1 MAALEEMAT
10 LALNIDTS
18 KVSEGVNK
26 LDDLSHAAQRAET
39 ATEKWSRDTEK
50 AMKNMDGLGASIKSV
65 TARVLGLATA
75 YISLSKAMELTR
87 EGFAYNEQLENARL
101 GIASVI
107 AATTQ
112 LQDAQGKVLEGQEK
126 FNAAQGMSVKMAKA
140 LDVASMQSPA
150 GYTDLLTTFQRMLA
164 PSAQLGLQWKDTLD
178 ITIRMSNVLS
188 ALGVDMKE
196 LGRETT
202 AILTG
207 KNLSLSKVAM
217 RLGISKEEL
226 ASWGKGEELM
236 AKFTKRFEAFKYAG
250 VAVESTMTAVRA
262 YYEDVVQNISGEANT
277 ALWDKMKESMLTV
290 ADAFYEIDEKSGQFK
305 IVDDIQPIVD
315 LWNEVG
321 EVVGGKVVDSVSF
334 VMDKIKEFG
343 SYLNSVGLSV
353 FFDDL
358 GRSAKIAAAAIIAIT
373 VAKKSMTASFTVG
386 GKEVIGIK
394 ALQDEIQ
401 AKKVLALQEYQLAQA
416 ENQRVRSE
424 LLLFQ
429 ATKRRQL
436 AEAEAAGS
444 DMQRR
449 AILAQEKVLTDAL
462 STSNTKLAASMGQ
475 VAVASK
481 MTATSMVAMNMCGKA
496 MLTLKAAASGLL
508 AMFGGPWGVALTAAA
523 VGIGYLATQEDRAEK
538 AARLHAEAQE
548 QYRNAIQ
555 GATDE
560 TGKLNKELDAVQK
573 TMQEAAIKKQTE
585 AFDNAA
591 REMQNRLSDL
601 VKSFKNAN
609 LLEYMDSWD
618 ASSMLK
624 EKLNIPEEYLT
635 RFQEITEAYRKSP
648 KDVDVFT
655 QSLRQLYDDMEK
667 SGAGTKDTRDKIHEL
682 LELAGSP
689 DGIATLISELQK
701 MTGVLN
707 AASTAAEGVKI
718 ALQALNGVSIKGLD
732 EVIRDTAVDKY
743 AAGLKGRKQAQAR
756 WLANLQTGKGGEKL
770 SLNTIQ
776 QIMEQNDY
784 SGIAESDRVGLQTA
798 LGNVGDTYG
807 LNQSGKKGGGG
818 GSSEKSMKTAQENVI
833 KLKEEIAR
841 LNGEVTKASTDFDKK
856 IRDIQKMGEEAKLSA
871 PEIQALKVEYQKAF
885 QVNTLKEYDKEIMKL
900 RSDTIGLRQIEI
912 ADTIKEWEDRLR
924 AAGIEGEEAT
934 QKINVLKESLEKEQ
948 NYKDLQTASQFL
960 RDLTSMGMA
969 YGESVE
975 VQNQLLEYQ
984 AQLFSQSLPPSLQP
998 YIAKWK
1004 ELQELQNARDP
1015 WSGVKR
1021 GTMKFVAEQ
1030 TDYAKQIEDIWT
1042 SALTSVGDRFADMC
1056 MKGEANFSD
1065 LTTSILED
1073 LERMM
1078 IKALEAQAIS
1088 GIMNMIGSAFGSLFS
1103 GGGAMSSVGSMTNKG
1118 TSAVL
1123 AGAGSV
1129 KMANGGV
1136 FSGGNLHDFS
1146 NSVVTSPTTFS
1157 YGTHAFAYGAGLMGE
1172 AGPEAIMPLTR
1183 GADGKLGVRSYNEG
1197 SGYPYQSVQP
1207 TNTVVNIYNYSGEEA
1222 SQSAKTDN
1230 MGNQSI
1236 DVIIGNIAAQQAQKP
1251 GSNLNRALRNVT
1263 GVPQQITRR

>member
-75 YISLSKAMELTR
+75 YVSLSKAMELTR
-87 EGFAYNEQLENARL
+87 EGFVYNEQLENARL

-107 AATTQ
+107 ASTVQ

-126 FNAAQGMSVKMAKA
+126 FIAAQGMSVKMAKA
-140 LDVASMQSPA
+140 LDVASM
-150 GYTDLLTTFQRMLA
+150 GYTDFLTTFQRMLA
-164 PSAQLGLQWKDTLD
+164 PSAQLGLQWKDTLG

-188 ALGVDMKE
+188 ALGIDMKE

-250 VAVESTMTAVRA
+250 VAVENTMTAVRA
-262 YYEDVVQNISGEANT
+262 YYEDVVQNIAGEANT

-290 ADAFYEIDEKSGQFK
+290 ADSFYEIDEASGQFK

-358 GRSAKIAAAAIIAIT
+358 GRSAKIATAAIIAIT
-373 VAKKSMTASFTVG
+373 VAKKAMNTTFTVG
-386 GKEVIGIK
+386 GKEVTGIK
-394 ALQDEIQ
+394 ALQDE
-401 AKKVLALQEYQLAQA
+401 
-416 ENQRVRSE
+416 
-424 LLLFQ
+424 

-436 AEAEAAGS
+436 AEAEVAGS

-462 STSNTKLAASMGQ
+462 SVSNTKLAASMGQ
-475 VAVASK
+475 VAVALK
-481 MTATSMVAMNMCGKA
+481 MTATSMVAMNICGKA
-496 MLTLKAAASGLL
+496 MLSLKAAASSLL

-523 VGIGYLATQEDRAEK
+523 VGIDYLATQEDKAEK

-548 QYRNAIQ
+548 QYKDAIQ

-560 TGKLNKELDAVQK
+560 TGNFNKELTAIQK

-585 AFDNAA
+585 AFDNAT
-591 REMQNRLSDL
+591 REMQNKLSDL

-618 ASSMLK
+618 VSSMLK

-635 RFQEITEAYRKSP
+635 RFQEIVEAYKKSP
-648 KDVDVFT
+648 KDVDTFT
-655 QSLRQLYDDMEK
+655 QALRQLYDDMEK

-701 MTGVLN
+701 MTGVLD
-707 AASTAAEGVKI
+707 AASTAANGVKI
-718 ALQALNGVSIKGLD
+718 ALQALNGVTIKGLD

-756 WLANLQTGKGGEKL
+756 WLSNLHVGKNGERL

-776 QIMEQNDY
+776 QIMDNNDF
-784 SGIAESDRVGLQTA
+784 SGIAKPDRAGLQEA
-798 LGNVGDTYG
+798 LGNVGETYG

-818 GSSEKSMKTAQENVI
+818 GSSEKSMKT
-833 KLKEEIAR
+833 
-841 LNGEVTKASTDFDKK
+841 
-856 IRDIQKMGEEAKLSA
+856 LS
-871 PEIQALKVEYQKAF
+871 E
-885 QVNTLKEYDKEIMKL
+885 
-900 RSDTIGLRQIEI
+900 
-912 ADTIKEWEDRLR
+912 
-924 AAGIEGEEAT
+924 
-934 QKINVLKESLEKEQ
+934 
-948 NYKDLQTASQFL
+948 
-960 RDLTSMGMA
+960 
-969 YGESVE
+969 
-975 VQNQLLEYQ
+975 
-984 AQLFSQSLPPSLQP
+984 
-998 YIAKWK
+998 
-1004 ELQELQNARDP
+1004 
-1015 WSGVKR
+1015 
-1021 GTMKFVAEQ
+1021 
-1030 TDYAKQIEDIWT
+1030 
-1042 SALTSVGDRFADMC
+1042 
-1056 MKGEANFSD
+1056 
-1065 LTTSILED
+1065 
-1073 LERMM
+1073 
-1078 IKALEAQAIS
+1078 
-1088 GIMNMIGSAFGSLFS
+1088 
-1103 GGGAMSSVGSMTNKG
+1103 
-1118 TSAVL
+1118 
-1123 AGAGSV
+1123 
-1129 KMANGGV
+1129 
-1136 FSGGNLHDFS
+1136 
-1146 NSVVTSPTTFS
+1146 
-1157 YGTHAFAYGAGLMGE
+1157 
-1172 AGPEAIMPLTR
+1172 
-1183 GADGKLGVRSYNEG
+1183 
-1197 SGYPYQSVQP
+1197 
-1207 TNTVVNIYNYSGEEA
+1207 
-1222 SQSAKTDN
+1222 
-1230 MGNQSI
+1230 
-1236 DVIIGNIAAQQAQKP
+1236 
-1251 GSNLNRALRNVT
+1251 
-1263 GVPQQITRR
+1263 